1 MRVCYVL
8 PMACTKCVWGG
19 DRRIDIFIVR
29 GGGGPQ
35 ENGEK
40 RKGERF
46 SIPPGSE
53 EILRDTVGKQFVF
66 FFFFLIGKKNNN
78 CP

>member
-1 MRVCYVL
+1 MLPRGKKRVRKESACVRGCYVL

-35 ENGEK
+35 ENGGKEEK
-40 RKGERF
+40 GSVSRF
-46 SIPPGSE
+46 PQA
-53 EILRDTVGKQFVF
+53 L
-66 FFFFLIGKKNNN
+66 KKY
-78 CP
+78 